1 MKRNNLPDFSKPLRT
16 LDFDQKCE
24 KLKIQ
29 NFEKIQKNPKNR
41 HDYLLFSVEFYV
53 LLLFFN
59 PLTGLMLHCQT
70 PCLTDLST
78 EDAGRSRKFLKRN
91 LKRYPAMNLG
101 RPRAI

>member
-1 MKRNNLPDFSKPLRT
+1 MKRNDLPDFSKPLRT
-16 LDFDQKCE
+16 LDVDQKRKQHE
-24 KLKIQ
+24 ISTFSNIL
-29 NFEKIQKNPKNR
+29 KNR